1 MKYTLF
7 SYRYA
12 QEILEHPNNHEA
24 LDEII
29 AAVADAPLFTYAGK
43 SESNAKLDVVQQVMN
58 TWYDRVL
65 AVDFGWDH
73 HPLATSIP
81 DSGLAADFRKAFP
94 KIRVQAEVQFGNMS
108 RWYSDVFKFQT
119 AYSQEM
125 IDVGLCIVPMASLA
139 RRIDSNVVSF
149 ERVLRELPSAKMSL
163 TLPILVVGVEP
174 DEDTLTVD
182 LRQLG
187 IPLERLTKAE
197 KAAKPST
204 AKNPRRKQTKLT
216 AAKKS
221 EHNRYRIVNAVRTGA
236 DPHLVTDE
244 SPTGDMAKSIAVEA
258 PIDNEGEGA

>member
-1 MKYTLF
+1 MKYTLY

-12 QEILEHPNNHEA
+12 QEILEHANNREA

-43 SESNAKLDVVQQVMN
+43 SEKNPRLDVVQQVMN

-65 AVDFGWDH
+65 AVDFGWEH

-81 DSGLAADFRKAFP
+81 DSGLAADFRKAFSN
-94 KIRVQAEVQFGNMS
+94 IIVQAEVQFGNMS

-125 IDVGLCIVPMASLA
+125 IDVGLSVVPMGSLA

-174 DEDTLTVD
+174 DDDTPVVD
-182 LRQLG
+182 LRQVA

-197 KAAKPST
+197 KAPKAST
-204 AKNPRRKQTKLT
+204 AAGSRKRPARLT
-216 AAKKS
+216 AAKRS
-221 EHNRYRIVNAVRTGA
+221 EHNRYRIIHAVRSGEDA
-236 DPHLVTDE
+236 HQVTED
-244 SPTGDMAKSIAVEA
+244 SPTGEMARPIAVEA
-258 PIDNEGEGA
+258 PIDNAEEGA